1 MNIVEPIKSRL
12 ELKKVEDILAQTN
25 ERDLLMFVMGTNSG
39 LRISDILS
47 FDIKDVR
54 DKEFITVTEK
64 KTGKRK
70 VFPVNYKLK
79 ALIENFVQN
88 RADDEPLF
96 KSRYGNRL
104 DRTNAYRTINSA
116 CNQAGIKSKIGT
128 HTLRKTFGYH
138 HYKKFKDIAIL
149 QKIFNHYSESTT
161 LRYIG
166 IEQDEIN
173 KSYAGFVLWD

>member
-70 VFPVNYKLK
+70 VFPAYT
-79 ALIENFVQN
+79 
-88 RADDEPLF
+88 
-96 KSRYGNRL
+96 SYGSEKE
-104 DRTNAYRTINSA
+104 AIN
-116 CNQAGIKSKIGT
+116 T
-128 HTLRKTFGYH
+128 
-138 HYKKFKDIAIL
+138 
-149 QKIFNHYSESTT
+149 
-161 LRYIG
+161 
-166 IEQDEIN
+166 
-173 KSYAGFVLWD
+173 